1 MWREK
6 MRLTTTL
13 ITQFF
18 RLVAIR
24 NYQAAKIVLV
34 RIEKKLPRGEWNHGY
49 FMALNGILLALQT
62 KDPHAFV
69 NNVTEADLPQCGR
82 EFMAHARNSL
92 HADYDRGYFSA
103 MAEYVKSVKLLC
115 KRQRSTLPKQALIE
129 PLLTEKAEIKS
140 SMETV

>member
-6 MRLTTTL
+6 MPLPTTL

-24 NYQAAKIVLV
+24 NYQAAEIVLARV
-34 RIEKKLPRGEWNHGY
+34 KKKLPRGEWNHGY

-62 KDPHAFV
+62 RDPRAFV

-92 HADYDRGYFSA
+92 HAEYDRGYFSA
-103 MAEYVKSVKLLC
+103 MVDYVKSVELWC
-115 KRQRSTLPKQALIE
+115 KHQKSTLPKQAQIE
-129 PLLTEKAEIKS
+129 TIQINEGETKLLTEE
-140 SMETV
+140 V

>member
-6 MRLTTTL
+6 MPLPTTL

-24 NYQAAKIVLV
+24 NYQAAEIVLARV
-34 RIEKKLPRGEWNHGY
+34 KKKLPRGEWNRGY
-49 FMALNGILLALQT
+49 FMALNGILLAFQT
-62 KDPHAFV
+62 KDPRAFV
-69 NNVTEADLPQCGR
+69 NNLTEADLPQCGR

-103 MAEYVKSVKLLC
+103 MIEYVKSAEFWC
-115 KRQRSTLPKQALIE
+115 KRRKSTLLKKAIIE
-129 PLLTEKAEIKS
+129 PFQTEKTETEP